1 VVLSGRKLRIG
12 GREPQRF
19 VENSQ
24 VHIGLIGGIG
34 PAATDFYYRRLIS
47 TFASRK
53 AALELTI
60 VHADTPTLLG
70 NLARKDTDSQVAIY
84 MKLTNRLAAAGAECV
99 AVTSIA
105 GHFCIDAFK
114 VSSVLP
120 VVDMITAV
128 DRALEHQAFARIGIL
143 GTRTV
148 METRFYGAISRV
160 EVVPPSGQD
169 LEDVHQAYVAMAASG
184 VVTEAQ
190 SAVFHAVSKKLLSES
205 GVEAIMLGGTDL
217 ALVFDERNAEF
228 PLVDCAGIHADA
240 IAKLAEMPEPGS

>member
-1 VVLSGRKLRIG
+1 M
-12 GREPQRF
+12 
-19 VENSQ
+19 
-24 VHIGLIGGIG
+24 HIGLIGGIG

-47 TFASRK
+47 TFASKK

-70 NLARKDTDSQVAIY
+70 NLARNDVATQVAIY

-99 AVTSIA
+99 AITSVA

-114 VSSVLP
+114 GSSVLP
-120 VVDMITAV
+120 VVDMISEV
-128 DRALEHQAFARIGIL
+128 NRAIEQRAFERIGIL

-148 METRFYGAISRV
+148 METRLYGGLSGV

-184 VVTEAQ
+184 RVTEAQ
-190 SAVFHAVSKKLLSES
+190 SAVFAAVSKQLLKES
-205 GVEAIMLGGTDL
+205 GAEAIMLGGTDL
-217 ALVFDERNAEF
+217 ALVFNERDTEF
-228 PLVDCAGIHADA
+228 PFIDCGGIHADA
-240 IAKLAEMPEPGS
+240 IAKLATT

>member
-1 VVLSGRKLRIG
+1 M
-12 GREPQRF
+12 
-19 VENSQ
+19 
-24 VHIGLIGGIG
+24 HIGLIGGIG

-47 TFASRK
+47 TFASKK

-70 NLARKDTDSQVAIY
+70 NLASNNAATQVAIY

-99 AVTSIA
+99 AITSVA

-114 VSSVLP
+114 ASSVLP
-120 VVDMITAV
+120 VVDMISEV
-128 DRALEHQAFARIGIL
+128 NRVIEQRAFERIGIL

-148 METRFYGAISRV
+148 METRLYGGVSRV

-184 VVTEAQ
+184 IVTEAQ
-190 SAVFHAVSKKLLSES
+190 SAVFAAVSKQLFKES

-217 ALVFDERNAEF
+217 ALAFNERGTDF
-228 PLVDCAGIHADA
+228 PLIDCAGIHADA
-240 IAKLAEMPEPGS
+240 IAKLATT